1 MGEHNE
7 AKSGSRYGLYHH
19 ILLKIILII
28 HFVEEK
34 RRKALAERRLA
45 RERKI
50 EESLHIWEKN
60 IVPDWRV
67 VYKNPELRKLWWSG
81 IPSKLRGTMW
91 ERAIG
96 NALAL
101 GKGNIRFP

>member
-1 MGEHNE
+1 MGKHNE
-7 AKSGSRYGLYHH
+7 AEPGSWYGPNLH
-19 ILLKIILII
+19 ILPKIKLII
-28 HFVEEK
+28 HFVEE
-34 RRKALAERRLA
+34 RRRQALAERRLA

-67 VYKNPELRKLWWSG
+67 VHKNPGLRKLWWSG

-91 ERAIG
+91 ERAVG

-101 GKGNIRFP
+101 GKGDKPFP